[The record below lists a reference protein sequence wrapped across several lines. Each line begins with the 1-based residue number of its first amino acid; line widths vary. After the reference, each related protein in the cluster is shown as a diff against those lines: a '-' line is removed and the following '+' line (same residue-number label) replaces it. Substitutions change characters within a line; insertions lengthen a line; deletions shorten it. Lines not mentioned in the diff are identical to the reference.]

1 MGEPPMSEPSI
12 VRAPV
17 AVADLGAGGLPE
29 DLAVTLFARLRPAEE
44 EATPAALLDSSDHAT
59 SGAGPRSRRSIIAL
73 SRGPHAVDVRHRD
86 GVTVETTPDGEHRT
100 EEGFFAWLRH
110 RWPHARTAGGDAGDA
125 GNPGGADDGSPD
137 FALGWVG
144 WLGHELWHEL
154 APRPGHGPTPA
165 VAGRSAAPSAADS
178 ADAASGSPAEP
189 GPGTDDA
196 RLFRATHAVVVDH
209 AAGTVE
215 RQSLGEDS
223 GWTAA
228 VDAAV
233 AEALAAARPA
243 GRGLG
248 GDDGPGVPPTVAE
261 LAVRDARTR
270 HLAAID
276 AALAEIREGTTYEVC
291 LTTAVTGRLTA
302 GADGPLDVLGLY
314 RRLRAANRA
323 PFTQLLRFP
332 GADRAVDLLS
342 TSPERFLSLSS
353 GGTARTEPI
362 KGTRPR
368 GVDAAEDAALAEEL
382 AAHPKDRAENVMITD
397 LARNDLSIH
406 AEPGTL
412 RTERLCA
419 IESYPTV
426 HQMVST
432 VSARAA
438 AGVAHADVVA
448 AAFPP
453 GSMTGA
459 PKLST
464 LEILER
470 LETGRRGPYAGV
482 AGYFSTTGAAD
493 LSVLIRTLVLEHD
506 DDAEDATRTP
516 PTPGAEHVPAPGT
529 ARMHLGLGGAIVADS
544 DPAAEWEEIVAKAA
558 GVLGTLGVDFPG

>member
-1 MGEPPMSEPSI
+1 M
-12 VRAPV
+12 
-17 AVADLGAGGLPE
+17 
-29 DLAVTLFARLRPAEE
+29 
-44 EATPAALLDSSDHAT
+44 
-59 SGAGPRSRRSIIAL
+59 
-73 SRGPHAVDVRHRD
+73 RHRA
-86 GVTVETTPDGEHRT
+86 GVTVEIADGGERRT
-100 EEGFFAWLRH
+100 EEGFFAWLRR
-110 RWPHARTAGGDAGDA
+110 RWPHAPAASEDAGDA
-125 GNPGGADDGSPD
+125 GDSPD

-165 VAGRSAAPSAADS
+165 VA
-178 ADAASGSPAEP
+178 ADAASEGPAGRE
-189 GPGTDDA
+189 PGTDDA

-209 AAGTVE
+209 ASGTVE

-223 GWTAA
+223 AWAAA
-228 VDAAV
+228 VDAAAAQAV
-233 AEALAAARPA
+233 AAARQADRRP
-243 GRGLG
+243 G
-248 GDDGPGVPPTVAE
+248 GAEEPDLPPTVAE
-261 LAVRDARTR
+261 LAVRDSRTR

-276 AALAEIREGTTYEVC
+276 EVLAEIREGTTYEAC
-291 LTTAVTGRLTA
+291 LTTAVTGRLVA
-302 GADGPLDVLGLY
+302 GSAGSLDVLSLY

-332 GADRAVDLLS
+332 GAGRAADLLS
-342 TSPERFLSLSS
+342 TSPERFLSLSAD
-353 GGTARTEPI
+353 GTARTEPI

-368 GVDAAEDAALAEEL
+368 GADAAEDAALRDEL
-382 AAHPKDRAENVMITD
+382 ASHPKDRAENVMITD

-419 IESYPTV
+419 VESYPTV
-426 HQMVST
+426 HQLVST

-493 LSVLIRTLVLEHD
+493 LSVLIRTLVLEHED
-506 DDAEDATRTP
+506 GAEGAEGAGDAEGAEDVSPARRATRGP
-516 PTPGAEHVPAPGT
+516 APGAAPGT

-558 GVLGTLGVDFPG
+558 GVLGALGVDFPG

>member
-1 MGEPPMSEPSI
+1 MGEPPV

-17 AVADLGAGGLPE
+17 AAADLGADGLPE
-29 DLAVTLFARLRPAEE
+29 DLAVALFARLRPTDA

-73 SRGPHAVDVRHRD
+73 SRGPHAVDMRHRD

-100 EEGFFAWLRH
+100 EEGFFAWLRR
-110 RWPHARTAGGDAGDA
+110 RWPHARTAAEEAGDAGD
-125 GNPGGADDGSPD
+125 PGGADDDSPD

-165 VAGRSAAPSAADS
+165 VAGRSAAPSAEDS
-178 ADAASGSPAEP
+178 AEAASGAPAEP
-189 GPGTDDA
+189 EPDADDA

-215 RQSLGEDS
+215 RQSLGEDPD
-223 GWTAA
+223 WTAA

-233 AEALAAARPA
+233 AEAVAAARPA
-243 GRGLG
+243 DRSPG
-248 GDDGPGVPPTVAE
+248 GDDAPGVPPTVAE

-302 GADGPLDVLGLY
+302 GADGTLDVLGLY
-314 RRLRAANRA
+314 RRLRTANRA
-323 PFTQLLRFP
+323 PFTQMLRFP

-342 TSPERFLSLSS
+342 TSPERFLSLSA

-368 GVDAAEDAALAEEL
+368 GVDASEDAALAEEL

-506 DDAEDATRTP
+506 S
-516 PTPGAEHVPAPGT
+516 APGS

>member
-1 MGEPPMSEPSI
+1 MGEPPV

-17 AVADLGAGGLPE
+17 AVTDLGADELPE
-29 DLAVTLFARLRPAEE
+29 DLAVALFARLRPAEA
-44 EATPAALLDSSDHAT
+44 EATPAALLDSSDHAS

-73 SRGPHAVDVRHRD
+73 SRGPHAVAMRHRD
-86 GVTVETTPDGEHRT
+86 GVTIETTPDGEHRT
-100 EEGFFAWLRH
+100 EEGFFAWLRR
-110 RWPHARTAGGDAGDA
+110 RWPHARAAAGDA
-125 GNPGGADDGSPD
+125 GGTGDAGNSEVAGDADEGSPD

-154 APRPGHGPTPA
+154 APRPGHGPAPA
-165 VAGRSAAPSAADS
+165 VADRSAADPADPAA
-178 ADAASGSPAEP
+178 AASGAPADP
-189 GPGTDDA
+189 GPDTDDA

-215 RQSLGEDS
+215 RQSLGEDA
-223 GWTAA
+223 GWAAA

-233 AEALAAARPA
+233 AEAVAEAVVEAVVEAVPAAQSAERSPARA
-243 GRGLG
+243 
-248 GDDGPGVPPTVAE
+248 DDSGAPPRVAE
-261 LAVRDARTR
+261 LAVRDARSR

-302 GADGPLDVLGLY
+302 GSAGALDVLGLY

-332 GADRAVDLLS
+332 GADGAVDLLS
-342 TSPERFLSLSS
+342 TSPERFLSLSA

-397 LARNDLSIH
+397 LARNDLSVH

-506 DDAEDATRTP
+506 
-516 PTPGAEHVPAPGT
+516 PAPGS

-544 DPAAEWEEIVAKAA
+544 DPASEWEEIVAKAA